1 MNTLDI
7 PHMGEQIE
15 YASCMDELTPG
26 QFAEYCRLFVELKST
41 KISIADF
48 YVQMAVKLLDIHIP
62 SGYHYYNPQKKEAI
76 ADNLRQVTETLEW
89 LLVHTTEGD
98 TVRVEP
104 NLQFA
109 RNLVPVINSSHG
121 PADALQNITLGEFRD
136 ALGHAQNYAQT
147 LDENYLNLM
156 CSTLYRPMAFTW
168 YWRSLRQGWN
178 GDRRY
183 PYNAARSEAEAY
195 RFSRYPFHL
204 RYGAYL
210 CFNAGLNFLR
220 TGTVTIEGNE
230 ISFGVLWEGTSNSN
244 QASPPGIGMAGVLF
258 SLAETGVFGTLQQ
271 VERVNLY
278 EGLAR
283 LYQVTINAPK
293 PIKP

>member
-7 PHMGEQIE
+7 PHLGEQIE
-15 YASCMDELTPG
+15 YASRMDELNPG
-26 QFAEYCRLFVELKST
+26 QFAEYCRLFVELKAARIT
-41 KISIADF
+41 LDDF
-48 YVQMAVKLLDIHIP
+48 YVQMAVELLDIHVP
-62 SGYHYYNPQKKEAI
+62 AGYHRYSSDKKMAI
-76 ADNLRQVTETLEW
+76 ADNLRQVTETLQW
-89 LLVHTTEGD
+89 LLVTTEEAG
-98 TVRVEP
+98 TLRVEP
-104 NLQFA
+104 NLDFA
-109 RNLVPVINSSHG
+109 RNLMPMLGPSRG

-147 LDENYLNLM
+147 LDEQHLNLM
-156 CSTLYRPMAFTW
+156 CSVLYRPNMLTW
-168 YWRSLRQGWN
+168 YLRSRRPNWN

-183 PYNAARSEAEAY
+183 PYNASRAEAEAY
-195 RFSRYPFHL
+195 RFARYPFHL

-230 ISFGVLWEGTSNSN
+230 ISFGVLWEGSSST
-244 QASPPGIGMAGVLF
+244 QAQPGIGMAGVLF
-258 SLAETGVFGTLQQ
+258 SLAETGVFGTLPH

-283 LYQVTINAPK
+283 LYQVTISAPK
-293 PIKP
+293 PTKP